1 VKGPAAGY
9 PLPVTTTTPERDSL
23 ESPEPETEETRHR
36 NPVVRFLGELP
47 GLILLAFILALLIK
61 TFLVQ
66 AFFIPSGSMEPTLM
80 PGDRVLVLKV
90 PYYFHDP
97 RRGDIVVF
105 SDPNPAN
112 QPDRGV
118 VSGFTH
124 WLFQGLGVQH
134 PDNED
139 FIKRV
144 IGLPGETV
152 WAKGGHVYVDGKQIA
167 EPYLTQ
173 TTADFPKTK
182 VPAGELFVM
191 GDNRGN
197 SLDSRFGLGFI
208 PIDKVIGKAEIVI
221 WPPGRFGL
229 LH

>member
-1 VKGPAAGY
+1 MK
-9 PLPVTTTTPERDSL
+9 TTERGSL
-23 ESPEPETEETRHR
+23 EAPEPGADEPNPPEKHR
-36 NPVVRFLGELP
+36 NPVLQFLTELP
-47 GLILLAFILALLIK
+47 GLILMAFVLALLIK

-80 PGDRVLVLKV
+80 PNDRVLVLKV

-97 RRGDIVVF
+97 RRGDIIVF
-105 SDPNPAN
+105 EDPDPSHE
-112 QPDRGV
+112 PDRGV
-118 VSGFTH
+118 VGGFFH
-124 WLFQGLGVQH
+124 WMFEGLGVQR

-152 WAKGGHVYVDGKQIA
+152 WAKDGSVYVDGKRLR

-173 TTADFPKTK
+173 PTADFPKHH
-182 VPAGELFVM
+182 VPEGELFVM
-191 GDNRGN
+191 GDNRSN
-197 SLDSRFGLGFI
+197 SLDSRFSLGYI

-221 WPPGRFGL
+221 WPPSRMGL

>member
-1 VKGPAAGY
+1 
-9 PLPVTTTTPERDSL
+9 VTTTAKRDSL
-23 ESPEPETEETRHR
+23 EAPEPETPQKHR
-36 NPVVRFLGELP
+36 NPVLQFLGELP
-47 GLILLAFILALLIK
+47 GLILMAFVLALLIK

-80 PGDRVLVLKV
+80 PGDRVIVVKV

-97 RRGDIVVF
+97 QRGDVIVF
-105 SDPNPAN
+105 EDPDPSK

-118 VSGFTH
+118 VGGFFH
-124 WLFQGLGVQH
+124 WLVQGLGAAP

-152 WAKGGHVYVDGKQIA
+152 WAKGGNVYVDGVKID

-173 TTADFPKTK
+173 KTDEFPKTK
-182 VPAGELFVM
+182 VPDGTLFVM

-197 SLDSRFGLGFI
+197 SLDSRFGLGYV
-208 PIDKVIGKAEIVI
+208 PLGQVIGKADLII
-221 WPPGRFGL
+221 WPPSRAGRIT
-229 LH
+229 

>member
-1 VKGPAAGY
+1 
-9 PLPVTTTTPERDSL
+9 LRVTTTTPERGSL
-23 ESPEPETEETRHR
+23 EAPEPQAEPTRHR
-36 NPVVRFLGELP
+36 NPVIRFFGELP
-47 GLILLAFILALLIK
+47 GLILIAFILALLIK
-61 TFLVQ
+61 TLLVQ

-105 SDPNPAN
+105 SDPNPSN

-118 VSGFTH
+118 VGGFVH

-152 WAKGGHVYVDGKQIA
+152 WAKGGHVYVDGTRIA

-173 TTADFPKTK
+173 NTADFPKTR
-182 VPAGELFVM
+182 VPAGSLFVM

-208 PIDKVIGKAEIVI
+208 PIDKVIGKAELVI
-221 WPPGRFGL
+221 WPPGRAGL

>member
-1 VKGPAAGY
+1 M
-9 PLPVTTTTPERDSL
+9 TTTAKRDSL
-23 ESPEPETEETRHR
+23 EAPEPETPQKHR
-36 NPVVRFLGELP
+36 NPVLQFLGELP
-47 GLILLAFILALLIK
+47 GLILMAFVLALLIK

-80 PGDRVLVLKV
+80 PGDRVIVVKV

-97 RRGDIVVF
+97 QRGDVIVF
-105 SDPNPAN
+105 EDPDPSK

-118 VSGFTH
+118 VGGFFH
-124 WLFQGLGVQH
+124 WLVQGLGAAP

-152 WAKGGHVYVDGKQIA
+152 WAKGGVVYVDGKKIDD
-167 EPYLTQ
+167 PYAQKTD
-173 TTADFPKTK
+173 DFPKTK
-182 VPAGELFVM
+182 VPDGTLFVM

-197 SLDSRFGLGFI
+197 SLDSRFGLGYV
-208 PIDKVIGKAEIVI
+208 PLDQVIGKAELII
-221 WPPGRFGL
+221 WPPSRAGRIT
-229 LH
+229 

>member
-1 VKGPAAGY
+1 M
-9 PLPVTTTTPERDSL
+9 TTTAERDSL
-23 ESPEPETEETRHR
+23 EAPEPEAPQKHR
-36 NPVVRFLGELP
+36 NPVLQFLGELP
-47 GLILLAFILALLIK
+47 GLILMAFILALLIK

-80 PGDRVLVLKV
+80 TGDRVIVVKV

-97 RRGDIVVF
+97 RRGDVIVF
-105 SDPNPAN
+105 EDPDPAK

-118 VSGFTH
+118 IGGFVH
-124 WLFQGLGVQH
+124 WLVQGLGAAP

-152 WAKGGHVYVDGKQIA
+152 WAKGGYVYVDGVKID

-173 TTADFPKTK
+173 QTDDFPKTK
-182 VPAGELFVM
+182 VPADRLFVM

-197 SLDSRFGLGFI
+197 SLDSRFGLGFV
-208 PIDKVIGKAEIVI
+208 PLDQVIGKADLVI
-221 WPPGRFGL
+221 WPPGRAGGID
-229 LH
+229 

>member
-1 VKGPAAGY
+1 MK
-9 PLPVTTTTPERDSL
+9 TTERESL
-23 ESPEPETEETRHR
+23 EAPEPGSHKPTTHKHK
-36 NPVVRFLGELP
+36 NPVFQFLGELP
-47 GLILLAFILALLIK
+47 GLIIMAFVLALLIK

-97 RRGDIVVF
+97 RRGDIIVF
-105 SDPNPAN
+105 EDPDPSNE
-112 QPDRGV
+112 PDRGAV
-118 VSGFTH
+118 GGFFH
-124 WLFQGLGVQH
+124 WMFQGLGVQR
-134 PDNED
+134 PDSED

-144 IGLPGETV
+144 IGLPGDTV
-152 WAKGGHVYVDGKQIA
+152 SARDGTVIVNGEPLD

-173 TTADFPKTK
+173 ETADFPKTN

-208 PIDKVIGKAEIVI
+208 PLDKVIGKAEIVI
-221 WPPGRFGL
+221 WPPGDLGFL
-229 LH
+229 

>member
-1 VKGPAAGY
+1 VK
-9 PLPVTTTTPERDSL
+9 TTSGRGSL
-23 ESPEPETEETRHR
+23 EAPEPASAPQQKKR
-36 NPVVRFLGELP
+36 NPVLQFMGELP
-47 GLILLAFILALLIK
+47 GLILMAFILALLIK

-97 RRGDIVVF
+97 RRGDIIVF
-105 SDPNPAN
+105 EDPDPKKA
-112 QPDRGV
+112 PDRGAV
-118 VSGFTH
+118 GGFFH
-124 WLFQGLGVQH
+124 WMFQGLGVQK
-134 PDNED
+134 PENED

-144 IGLPGETV
+144 IGLPGDV
-152 WAKGGHVYVDGKQIA
+152 ISAKGGKVYVNDQPLI
-167 EPYLTQ
+167 EPYLTVRTEDFAS
-173 TTADFPKTK
+173 TT
-182 VPAGELFVM
+182 VPPDSLFVM

-208 PIDKVIGKAEIVI
+208 PIDKVIGKAELII
-221 WPPGRFGL
+221 WPPSRMRL

>member
-1 VKGPAAGY
+1 
-9 PLPVTTTTPERDSL
+9 VTTTAKRDSL
-23 ESPEPETEETRHR
+23 EAPEPETPQKHR
-36 NPVVRFLGELP
+36 NPVLQFLGELP
-47 GLILLAFILALLIK
+47 GLILMAFVLALLIK

-80 PGDRVLVLKV
+80 PGDRVIVVKV

-97 RRGDIVVF
+97 QRGDVIVF
-105 SDPNPAN
+105 EDPDPSK

-118 VSGFTH
+118 VGGFFH
-124 WLFQGLGVQH
+124 WLVQGLGAAP

-152 WAKGGHVYVDGKQIA
+152 WAKGGNVYVDGVKID

-173 TTADFPKTK
+173 KTDDFPKTK
-182 VPAGELFVM
+182 VPDGTLFVM

-197 SLDSRFGLGFI
+197 SLDSRFGLGYV
-208 PIDKVIGKAEIVI
+208 PLGQVIGKADLII
-221 WPPGRFGL
+221 WPPSRAGRIT
-229 LH
+229 